1 MVLLALDC
9 VLTHCD
15 DHGRYHFIYDTP
27 DAAEKAASHGLAD
40 IKFTAKSRYS
50 LAEYIGKPVRVRV
63 NCARYT
69 FAGAGGAVK
78 TGVRVTS
85 ISSIEPIAL

>member
-15 DHGRYHFIYDTP
+15 ERGRYHFIYDTTE
-27 DAAEKAASHGLAD
+27 AAEKAAAHGLAD
-40 IKFTAKSRYS
+40 NKFAVKSRYS

-69 FAGAGGAVK
+69 FVGAGGAVK

-85 ISSIEPIAL
+85 IGGIEEIPI